1 MALDDLY
8 QLTHIF
14 TAYGVTM
21 NNAYHAERANPGE
34 TAQDVN
40 DAFVNSI
47 LPTIRLLQ
55 PDTFTNVEVICFSL
69 GDDTDFHTQAI
80 GNAGL
85 RVSAA
90 DSPSF
95 LAAAVKFPT
104 RIRGV
109 HSGQKR
115 FAGLMEADVSFGT
128 LIAGTQILVQNIAD
142 DLIADWLA
150 SADSHVVCN
159 YVIIQRV
166 CDEVDPITGKCLK
179 YRLPE
184 DAEIPVA
191 YTPTTHVLNVNVSS
205 QVSRK
210 QY

>member
-1 MALDDLY
+1 MALEDLF
-8 QLTHIF
+8 QLTHRF

-34 TAQDVN
+34 TSQEIN
-40 DAFVNSI
+40 DAFNFTI
-47 LPTIRLLQ
+47 LPIIRLLQ
-55 PDTFTNVEVICFSL
+55 PDSFTNVETICFNL

-85 RVSAA
+85 RVSVS

-95 LAAAVKFPT
+95 LAAAVRFPS

-115 FAGLMEADVSFGT
+115 FAGLMEADVNFGN
-128 LIAGTQILVQNIAD
+128 LIAGTVTLIENIAD
-142 DLIADWLA
+142 ALIADWLA
-150 SADSHVVCN
+150 SADSHIVCN
-159 YVIIQRV
+159 YVIIKRV
-166 CDEVDPITGKCLK
+166 CDVVVPEGDPCPQ
-179 YRLPE
+179 YRLPK
-184 DAEIPVA
+184 DAEIPVF
-191 YTPTTHVLNVNVSS
+191 YTPVTRVLNTEVSS

-210 QY
+210 MF

>member
-8 QLTHIF
+8 QLTHRF

-34 TAQDVN
+34 TAQDIN

-47 LPTIRLLQ
+47 LPDIRLLQ
-55 PDTFTNVEVICFSL
+55 PDRFTNVEVTTFNL

-80 GNAGL
+80 GNAGI
-85 RVSAA
+85 RVSTA

-109 HSGQKR
+109 HAGQKR
-115 FAGLMEADVSFGT
+115 FAGLLEGD
-128 LIAGTQILVQNIAD
+128 ILLGALVASAQLLVENIAD
-142 DLIADWLA
+142 VLIADWLA
-150 SADSHVVCN
+150 SADSHIVCN

-166 CDEVDPITGKCLK
+166 CEEEEPVTGKCLK

-184 DAEIPVA
+184 ELEVPVFYA
-191 YTPTTHVLNVNVSS
+191 PNAHVLNTEVSS

-210 QY
+210 TF

>member
-1 MALDDLY
+1 MALVDMF
-8 QLTHIF
+8 QVTHVF
-14 TAYGVTM
+14 NAFGVTM
-21 NNAYHAERANPGE
+21 NNAYHVERANPGE

-40 DAFVNSI
+40 DSFVNSI
-47 LPTIRLLQ
+47 LPAIRLLQ
-55 PDTFTNVEVICFSL
+55 PDTFTNVEVVCFNL
-69 GDDTDFHTQAI
+69 GLDTDFHTQAV
-80 GNAGL
+80 GNDGL

-104 RIRGV
+104 GIRGV

-115 FAGLMEADVSFGT
+115 FAGLLEADVSFGT
-128 LIAGTQILVQNIAD
+128 LVAGTQTLVNNIAD
-142 DLIADWLA
+142 DVIADWLA
-150 SADSHVVCN
+150 SSDSHIVAN

-166 CDEVDPITGKCLK
+166 CDTVPPPGDPCPQ
-179 YRLPE
+179 YRLPVS
-184 DAEIPVA
+184 DAELEF